1 MKLIARTILL
11 FALLIGFNTS
21 IAYADNNKHHFVV
34 KRGDSLSKYFSSL
47 GLSKRLLA
55 NLLAADRQNKRLNQL
70 HVGDKITIELKK
82 NQRFKALSHQSIGK
96 NKITI
101 TLNGYDF
108 YTSSNNTAKPKK
120 RTLDKTT
127 VVIKHSF
134 GADAQKKGLSL
145 SAINAVVDAL
155 SWSLDFGSD
164 LKIGDQFIII
174 GKGDKPD
181 AIIYKGNNKRIEVF
195 SYADKN
201 GQTHYYNRYGKSL
214 NSSFL
219 KAPLKYKRISSTFQL
234 RRYHPILKTYRPHRA
249 VDYAADYGTPVYS
262 TADGVIKTKGRKGAL
277 GKSVSIKHGANYVT
291 VYAHLSNYAKGLRT
305 NKKVKRGQVI
315 GYVGSTGRSTGPH
328 LHYELRYKGKRK
340 NPLTHKTPK
349 QKSISRNQLWDF
361 REKVNQILNSL

>member
-134 GADAQKKGLSL
+134 GADAQK
-145 SAINAVVDAL
+145 
-155 SWSLDFGSD
+155 
-164 LKIGDQFIII
+164 
-174 GKGDKPD
+174 
-181 AIIYKGNNKRIEVF
+181 
-195 SYADKN
+195 
-201 GQTHYYNRYGKSL
+201 
-214 NSSFL
+214 
-219 KAPLKYKRISSTFQL
+219 
-234 RRYHPILKTYRPHRA
+234 RA
-249 VDYAADYGTPVYS
+249 V
-262 TADGVIKTKGRKGAL
+262 
-277 GKSVSIKHGANYVT
+277 
-291 VYAHLSNYAKGLRT
+291 
-305 NKKVKRGQVI
+305 QF
-315 GYVGSTGRSTGPH
+315 
-328 LHYELRYKGKRK
+328 
-340 NPLTHKTPK
+340 
-349 QKSISRNQLWDF
+349 LWDF
-361 REKVNQILNSL
+361 ANDLGAMDIGMLRLYRRVIAFEIVDGWILNL

>member
-1 MKLIARTILL
+1 MKLIARIVLL
-11 FALLIGFNTS
+11 TVLAIGLSATA
-21 IAYADNNKHHFVV
+21 AYADNNKHQFVV

-55 NLLAADRQNKRLNQL
+55 NLLAADHQNKRLNQL
-70 HVGDKITIELKK
+70 NVGDKITIQLKK
-82 NQRFKALSHQSIGK
+82 NKRFKSLSHQSIGK

-101 TLNGYDF
+101 TLHGYDF
-108 YTSSNNTAKPKK
+108 YTSSNGTAPAKQ
-120 RTLDKTT
+120 TLDKTV

-145 SAINAVVDAL
+145 SAINTVVDAL
-155 SWSLDFGSD
+155 SWDLDFGSD
-164 LKIGDQFIII
+164 LQTGDQFIII
-174 GKGDKPD
+174 GKGDKPE
-181 AIIYKGNNKRIEVF
+181 AIIYKGNNKRIEAF
-195 SYADKN
+195 AYGDKN

-219 KAPLKYKRISSTFQL
+219 KAPLKYKRISSKFQL
-234 RRYHPILKTYRPHRA
+234 KRYHPILKTYRPHRA

-291 VYAHLSNYAKGLRT
+291 VYAHLSNYARGLHT
-305 NKKVKRGQVI
+305 NKKVKRGQTI

-340 NPLTHKTPK
+340 NPLTYKTPK
-349 QKSISRNQLWDF
+349 QKSISRSQLWDF
-361 REKVNQILNSL
+361 RTKVNQILNSL